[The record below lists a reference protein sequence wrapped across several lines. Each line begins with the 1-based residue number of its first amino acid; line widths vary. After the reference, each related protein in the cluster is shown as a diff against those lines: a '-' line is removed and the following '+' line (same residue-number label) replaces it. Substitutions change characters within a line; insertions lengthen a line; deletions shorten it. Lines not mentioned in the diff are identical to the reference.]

1 LHKKGDIMSLFG
13 KSFKTKPEANREL
26 KRLGGAS
33 QHDSGLHIRKMS
45 KKLFPRRKKLWH
57 VGTYLEFINF
67 A

>member
-1 LHKKGDIMSLFG
+1 MFG

-26 KRLGGAS
+26 KRLGGEDWW
-33 QHDSGLHIRKMS
+33 HGGLAIRKMN

-57 VGTYLEFINF
+57 VGTHLEFLNF